1 MFYDVFSKVCTEKK
15 MSMSSV
21 LDKAGL
27 SRGNLARWKS
37 GINPKLETIISI
49 ADILQIPPA
58 WLLSEEIAKK
68 SKKNQVDI
76 ENILLGK
83 TQTSPEGKTLNEIIQ
98 EESENQNQAAV
109 DAYLVEIKKNLSALT
124 EQGMKKAVESVELIA
139 KIPEYQKE
147 TTTPDEPRTTS
158 EQREK
163 EE

>member
-68 SKKNQVDI
+68 SKKN
-76 ENILLGK
+76 
-83 TQTSPEGKTLNEIIQ
+83 
-98 EESENQNQAAV
+98 
-109 DAYLVEIKKNLSALT
+109 
-124 EQGMKKAVESVELIA
+124 
-139 KIPEYQKE
+139 
-147 TTTPDEPRTTS
+147 
-158 EQREK
+158 
-163 EE
+163 

>member
-1 MFYDVFSKVCTEKK
+1 M
-15 MSMSSV
+15 
-21 LDKAGL
+21 
-27 SRGNLARWKS
+27 
-37 GINPKLETIISI
+37 
-49 ADILQIPPA
+49 Q
-58 WLLSEEIAKK
+58 
-68 SKKNQVDI
+68 KNQKKI

-147 TTTPDEPRTTS
+147 TTTPDEERTTS

>member
-1 MFYDVFSKVCTEKK
+1 

-37 GINPKLETIISI
+37 GINPKLET
-49 ADILQIPPA
+49 ILQIPPA

-147 TTTPDEPRTTS
+147 TTTPDEERTTS

>member
-37 GINPKLETIISI
+37 GINPKLET
-49 ADILQIPPA
+49 ILQIPPA

-147 TTTPDEPRTTS
+147 TTTPDEERTTS